1 MEPYPYTREF
11 YYNRGR
17 KDRLEGRKYRP
28 GQCDGW
34 QGRAYKDGWEQA
46 LTLEKW
52 PKMGSPMC
60 PCEHLKSADPGSLLK
75 LSGVLNLIIPTLRG
89 GLLLCFGS
97 SR

>member
-28 GQCDGW
+28 GQYDGW

-46 LTLEKW
+46 
-52 PKMGSPMC
+52 
-60 PCEHLKSADPGSLLK
+60 
-75 LSGVLNLIIPTLRG
+75 
-89 GLLLCFGS
+89 
-97 SR
+97 